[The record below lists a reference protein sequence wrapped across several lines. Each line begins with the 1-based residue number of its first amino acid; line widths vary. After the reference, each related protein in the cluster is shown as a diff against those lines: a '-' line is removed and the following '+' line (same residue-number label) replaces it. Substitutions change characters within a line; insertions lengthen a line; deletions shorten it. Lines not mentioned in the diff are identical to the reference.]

1 MVKLLQLAD
10 EVAKNKRNVSEL
22 LDALVID
29 ALSQRA
35 SDIHMEAQ
43 KDNSMLIR
51 YRIDGV
57 LQDIVSIDEEIR
69 DNLVFIIKVRSKL
82 RTDVH
87 FAPQD
92 GKIPFVISK
101 KALEEEIAD
110 QKLEREKEEEEKKK
124 EEKNDEEKE
133 GSQQI
138 EEDKEVE
145 EEKKKDK
152 KEEDEKTEGK
162 EIVQKVLSEREKEKE
177 NEKKIYSVDARISIL
192 PVTHGEKVVIR
203 LLSQANRSYALKDL
217 GFQDEDLVKLKKAYS
232 EPYGLILSTGP
243 TGSGKTTTL
252 YSIIKILNTR
262 DVNITTIEDPVEY
275 GIKGVN
281 HIQINPKANL
291 TFVNGLRSILRQDPD
306 IIMVGEIRDHETARI
321 TVNAALTGHLVL
333 STLHANDAVS
343 AIPRLLDMGIEPFLI
358 ASTVNIIMTQR
369 LARRLCPQC
378 KKEYTVKSD
387 KEHKQLLELREDLQK
402 HIKDTDKL
410 YKAVGCKEC
419 NNTGYTGRIGI
430 YEVLHMTKE
439 IRDAIITEPN
449 SDEILEIAKKSG
461 FRSMTE
467 DGIEKL
473 KEGIIDIK
481 ELIKV
486 IALKE

>member
-10 EVAKNKRNVSEL
+10 DIANNKRNVSEL

-29 ALSQRA
+29 ALAQRA

-43 KDNSMLIR
+43 EDKSLLIR

-57 LQDIVSIDEEIR
+57 LQDIVNIDNDIKES
-69 DNLVFIIKVRSKL
+69 LLFIIKVRAKL

-101 KALEEEIAD
+101 EALEEEQLAIKKEGEEKEKD
-110 QKLEREKEEEEKKK
+110 QGEKKEEEQEPTKGKEEDEEENKKGEKLGQKIVEKVLKERKEEEE
-124 EEKNDEEKE
+124 NEEKE
-133 GSQQI
+133 Y
-138 EEDKEVE
+138 D
-145 EEKKKDK
+145 
-152 KEEDEKTEGK
+152 
-162 EIVQKVLSEREKEKE
+162 
-177 NEKKIYSVDARISIL
+177 VDARISIL

-203 LLSQANRSYALKDL
+203 LLSQANRGYGLKDL
-217 GFQDEDLVKLKKAYS
+217 GFEEKELIKLKKAYS
-232 EPYGLILSTGP
+232 EPYGLILATGP

-262 DVNITTIEDPVEY
+262 SVNITTIEDPVEY
-275 GIKGVN
+275 GIEGVN
-281 HIQINPKANL
+281 HIQINPKADL

-306 IIMVGEIRDHETARI
+306 IIMVGEVRDQETARI
-321 TVNAALTGHLVL
+321 TVNSALTGHLVL

-358 ASTVNIIMTQR
+358 ASTVNIIVTQR
-369 LARRLCPQC
+369 LARRLCPHC
-378 KKEYTVKSD
+378 KKQYTVKTD
-387 KEHKQLLELREDLQK
+387 KEHKELLELREDIQK
-402 HIKDTDKL
+402 HIKDSDKL

-419 NNTGYTGRIGI
+419 NNTGYSGRIGI
-430 YEVLHMTKE
+430 YEVLQMNKE
-439 IRDAIITEPN
+439 IRDAIITNPN
-449 SDEILEIAKKSG
+449 SDDILEIAKKSG
-461 FRSMTE
+461 FKSMVE
-467 DGIEKL
+467 DGINKL
-473 KEGIIDIK
+473 KEGTIDIK

>member
-10 EVAKNKRNVSEL
+10 EVAKNKKNVSEL

-57 LQDIVSIDEEIR
+57 LQDIVTIDDEIR
-69 DNLVFIIKVRSKL
+69 ENLIFIIKVRSKL

-101 KALEEEIAD
+101 KALDEEIAE
-110 QKLEREKEEEEKKK
+110 QKSEREKKTEESKNEEKIEEDTKKK
-124 EEKNDEEKE
+124 EESEKTEDDKKND
-133 GSQQI
+133 
-138 EEDKEVE
+138 
-145 EEKKKDK
+145 KKDK
-152 KEEDEKTEGK
+152 DEKIEGK
-162 EIVQKVLSEREKEKE
+162 DIVQKVLSEREKEKE
-177 NEKKIYSVDARISIL
+177 KQDKKYNVDARISIL

-217 GFQDEDLVKLKKAYS
+217 GFQDIDLVKLKKAYS
-232 EPYGLILSTGP
+232 EPYGLILATGP

-369 LARRLCPQC
+369 LARRLCPHC

-387 KEHKQLLELREDLQK
+387 KEHKQLLELRQDLQK

-410 YKAVGCKEC
+410 NKAVGCKEC
-419 NNTGYTGRIGI
+419 NNTGYSGRIGI

-449 SDEILEIAKKSG
+449 SDEIMEIAKKTG
-461 FRSMTE
+461 FTSMLE
-467 DGIEKL
+467 DGISKL
-473 KEGIIDIK
+473 KEGTIDIK

>member
-10 EVAKNKRNVSEL
+10 DIAKNKRNVSEL
-22 LDALVID
+22 LDALVVD
-29 ALSQRA
+29 ALAQRA
-35 SDIHMEAQ
+35 SDIHKEAQ
-43 KDNSMLIR
+43 EDKSLLIR

-57 LQDIVSIDEEIR
+57 LQDIVTIDQDIQES
-69 DNLVFIIKVRSKL
+69 LLFIIKVRAKL
-82 RTDVH
+82 RTDIH

-101 KALEEEIAD
+101 EVLEAEVQGNKENSEDKENEKIED
-110 QKLEREKEEEEKKK
+110 EKKEEKEEEPKKK
-124 EEKNDEEKE
+124 KK
-133 GSQQI
+133 
-138 EEDKEVE
+138 VE
-145 EEKKKDK
+145 EEA
-152 KEEDEKTEGK
+152 EEPTGN
-162 EIVQKVLSEREKEKE
+162 EIVQRVLRAKQE
-177 NEKKIYSVDARISIL
+177 NEAKEGLEYDVDARISIL

-203 LLSQANRSYALKDL
+203 LLSQANKGYGLKDL
-217 GFQDEDLVKLKKAYS
+217 GFQEHDLVKLKKAYS
-232 EPYGLILSTGP
+232 EPYGLILATGP

-252 YSIIKILNTR
+252 YSIIKLLNTR

-275 GIKGVN
+275 GIEGVN
-281 HIQINPKANL
+281 HIQINPKADL

-321 TVNAALTGHLVL
+321 TVNSALTGHLVL

-358 ASTVNIIMTQR
+358 ASTVNIIVTQR
-369 LARRLCPQC
+369 LARRLCPHC

-387 KEHKQLLELREDLQK
+387 AEHKELLELRQDLQK
-402 HIKDTDKL
+402 HIKETDKL
-410 YKAVGCKEC
+410 CKSVGCKEC

-430 YEVLHMTKE
+430 YEILEMNKE
-439 IRDAIITEPN
+439 IRDIIITNPN
-449 SDEILEIAKKSG
+449 SDDILEIARKSG
-461 FRSMTE
+461 FKSMIE

-473 KEGIIDIK
+473 KEGVIDIK

>member
-10 EVAKNKRNVSEL
+10 DVAKNKKNVSEL

-29 ALSQRA
+29 ALAQRA

-43 KDNSMLIR
+43 EDKSLLIR

-57 LQDIVSIDEEIR
+57 LHDIVTIDQDIQES
-69 DNLVFIIKVRSKL
+69 LLFIIKVRAKL
-82 RTDVH
+82 RTDIH

-101 KALEEEIAD
+101 EALEKEQLEIQKENEKKEED
-110 QKLEREKEEEEKKK
+110 DSEEKDEEKKDEEGGEEEEKKDK
-124 EEKNDEEKE
+124 KKKGDKDEE
-133 GSQQI
+133 
-138 EEDKEVE
+138 EDGIGKKLVE
-145 EEKKKDK
+145 
-152 KEEDEKTEGK
+152 
-162 EIVQKVLSEREKEKE
+162 KVLKERKEKE
-177 NEKKIYSVDARISIL
+177 QEEEMEYDVDARISIL
-192 PVTHGEKVVIR
+192 TVTHGEKVVIR
-203 LLSQANRSYALKDL
+203 LLTQANRGYGLKDL

-232 EPYGLILSTGP
+232 EPYGLILATGP

-275 GIKGVN
+275 GIEGVN
-281 HIQINPKANL
+281 HIQINTKADL

-306 IIMVGEIRDHETARI
+306 IIMVGEIRDQETARI
-321 TVNAALTGHLVL
+321 TVNSALTGHLVL
-333 STLHANDAVS
+333 STLHANDAIS
-343 AIPRLLDMGIEPFLI
+343 AVPRLLDMGIEPFLI
-358 ASTVNIIMTQR
+358 ASTVNIIVTQR
-369 LARRLCPQC
+369 LARRLCEHC

-387 KEHKQLLELREDLQK
+387 KEHKELLELRQDLQK
-402 HIKDTDKL
+402 HISDTDKL

-430 YEVLHMTKE
+430 YEILEMNKE
-439 IRDAIITEPN
+439 IRDIIITNPN
-449 SDEILEIAKKSG
+449 SDEILDIARKSG
-461 FRSMTE
+461 FTSMIE

-473 KEGIIDIK
+473 KEGVIDIK

>member
-10 EVAKNKRNVSEL
+10 DVSKNKKNVSEL

-29 ALSQRA
+29 ALAQRA

-43 KDNSMLIR
+43 EDKSLLIR

-57 LQDIVSIDEEIR
+57 LHDIVTIEQDIQES
-69 DNLVFIIKVRSKL
+69 LLFIIKVRAKL
-82 RTDVH
+82 RTDIH

-101 KALEEEIAD
+101 EALEKEQQEIK
-110 QKLEREKEEEEKKK
+110 QENEKEQKENTEKDK
-124 EEKNDEEKE
+124 KE
-133 GSQQI
+133 GS
-138 EEDKEVE
+138 EEEQEDV

-152 KEEDEKTEGK
+152 KKKGEAEEEEGGTGKKIVEK
-162 EIVQKVLSEREKEKE
+162 ILQERKEKE
-177 NEKKIYSVDARISIL
+177 QEEEMEYDVDARISIL

-203 LLSQANRSYALKDL
+203 LLTQANRGYGLKDL

-232 EPYGLILSTGP
+232 EPYGLILATGP

-275 GIKGVN
+275 GIEGVN
-281 HIQINPKANL
+281 HIQINTKADL

-306 IIMVGEIRDHETARI
+306 IIMVGEIRDQETARI
-321 TVNAALTGHLVL
+321 TVNSALTGHLVL

-343 AIPRLLDMGIEPFLI
+343 AVPRLLDMGIEPFLI
-358 ASTVNIIMTQR
+358 ASTVNIIVTQR
-369 LARRLCPQC
+369 LARRLCPYC

-387 KEHKQLLELREDLQK
+387 KEHKELLELRPDLQK
-402 HIKDTDKL
+402 HISDTDKL

-430 YEVLHMTKE
+430 YEILEMNKE
-439 IRDAIITEPN
+439 IRDVIITNPN
-449 SDEILEIAKKSG
+449 SDEILDIARKSG
-461 FRSMTE
+461 FTSMTE

>member
-10 EVAKNKRNVSEL
+10 DVSKNKKNVSEL

-29 ALSQRA
+29 ALAQRA

-43 KDNSMLIR
+43 EDKSLLIR

-57 LQDIVSIDEEIR
+57 LHDIVTIDQDIQES
-69 DNLVFIIKVRSKL
+69 LLFIIKVRAKL
-82 RTDVH
+82 RTDIH

-101 KALEEEIAD
+101 ESLEKEQLEIKKENEKKED
-110 QKLEREKEEEEKKK
+110 DDSEGKDNEKEEKG
-124 EEKNDEEKE
+124 D
-133 GSQQI
+133 
-138 EEDKEVE
+138 VE

-152 KEEDEKTEGK
+152 KKKDDKDEEENGSGK
-162 EIVQKVLSEREKEKE
+162 KLVEKVLKERKEKE
-177 NEKKIYSVDARISIL
+177 QEEEMEYDVDARISIL
-192 PVTHGEKVVIR
+192 PVTYGEKVVIR
-203 LLSQANRSYALKDL
+203 LLTQANRGYGLKDL

-232 EPYGLILSTGP
+232 EPYGLILATGP

-275 GIKGVN
+275 GIEGVN
-281 HIQINPKANL
+281 HIQINTKADL

-306 IIMVGEIRDHETARI
+306 IIMVGEIRDQETARI
-321 TVNAALTGHLVL
+321 TVNSALTGHLVL

-343 AIPRLLDMGIEPFLI
+343 AVPRLLDMGIEPFLI
-358 ASTVNIIMTQR
+358 ASTVNIIVTQR
-369 LARRLCPQC
+369 LARRLCPYC

-387 KEHKQLLELREDLQK
+387 KEHKELLELRPDLQK
-402 HIKDTDKL
+402 HISDTDKL

-430 YEVLHMTKE
+430 YEILEMNKE
-439 IRDAIITEPN
+439 IRDVIITNPN
-449 SDEILEIAKKSG
+449 SDEILDIARKSG
-461 FRSMTE
+461 FTSMTE

>member
-10 EVAKNKRNVSEL
+10 DIAKNKKNVSEL
-22 LDALVID
+22 LDALVVD
-29 ALSQRA
+29 ALAQRA

-43 KDNSMLIR
+43 DDKSLLIR

-57 LQDIVSIDEEIR
+57 LQDIVTIEQNIQES
-69 DNLVFIIKVRSKL
+69 LLFIIKVRAKL

-92 GKIPFVISK
+92 GKIPFVINK
-101 KALEEEIAD
+101 EALEEEQLASKKESKKGEEEKKEGEND
-110 QKLEREKEEEEKKK
+110 EEKKNEKDKEKEEEKQGENNEKNGQEIVEKVLKEKKK
-124 EEKNDEEKE
+124 EE
-133 GSQQI
+133 
-138 EEDKEVE
+138 
-145 EEKKKDK
+145 
-152 KEEDEKTEGK
+152 
-162 EIVQKVLSEREKEKE
+162 E
-177 NEKKIYSVDARISIL
+177 NEQKEYDVDARISIL
-192 PVTHGEKVVIR
+192 PVTYGEKVVIR
-203 LLSQANRSYALKDL
+203 LLSQANRGYGLKNL
-217 GFQDEDLVKLKKAYS
+217 GFQEDDLVQLKKAYS
-232 EPYGLILSTGP
+232 EPYGLILATGP

-252 YSIIKILNTR
+252 YSIVKILNTR

-275 GIKGVN
+275 GIEGVN

-321 TVNAALTGHLVL
+321 TVNSALTGHLVL

-358 ASTVNIIMTQR
+358 ASTVNIIVTQR
-369 LARRLCPQC
+369 LARRLCPHC
-378 KKEYTVKSD
+378 KKAYAVKSD
-387 KEHKQLLELREDLQK
+387 KEHNELLQLREDLQK
-402 HIKDTDKL
+402 HIKETDKL

-430 YEVLHMTKE
+430 YEVLQFNKE
-439 IRDAIITEPN
+439 IRDAIITNPN

-461 FRSMTE
+461 FKSMIE
-467 DGIEKL
+467 DGIDKL

>member
-10 EVAKNKRNVSEL
+10 EVAKNKKNVSEL

-57 LQDIVSIDEEIR
+57 LQDIVTIDDDIR
-69 DNLVFIIKVRSKL
+69 ENLIFIIKVRSKL

-101 KALEEEIAD
+101 KALDEEIAE
-110 QKLEREKEEEEKKK
+110 QKSEREKKTEESKNEEKTEEEDTKKK
-124 EEKNDEEKE
+124 EDSEKTEDDKKND
-133 GSQQI
+133 
-138 EEDKEVE
+138 
-145 EEKKKDK
+145 KKDK
-152 KEEDEKTEGK
+152 DEKIEGK
-162 EIVQKVLSEREKEKE
+162 DIVQKVLSEREKEKE
-177 NEKKIYSVDARISIL
+177 KQDKKYNVDARISIL

-217 GFQDEDLVKLKKAYS
+217 GFQDIDLVKLKKAYS
-232 EPYGLILSTGP
+232 EPYGLILATGP

-369 LARRLCPQC
+369 LARRLCPHC

-387 KEHKQLLELREDLQK
+387 KEHKQLLELRQDLQK

-410 YKAVGCKEC
+410 NKAVGCREC
-419 NNTGYTGRIGI
+419 NNTGYSGRIGI

-449 SDEILEIAKKSG
+449 SDEIMEIAKKTG
-461 FRSMTE
+461 FTSMLE
-467 DGIEKL
+467 DGISKL
-473 KEGIIDIK
+473 KEGTIDIK

>member
-10 EVAKNKRNVSEL
+10 DIAKNKKNVSEL

-29 ALSQRA
+29 ALAQRA

-43 KDNSMLIR
+43 EDKSLLIR

-57 LQDIVSIDEEIR
+57 LQDIVTIEQDIQES
-69 DNLVFIIKVRSKL
+69 LLFIIKVRAKL
-82 RTDVH
+82 RTDIH

-101 KALEEEIAD
+101 QTIDEEI
-110 QKLEREKEEEEKKK
+110 KGKKESSKDEKKK
-124 EEKNDEEKE
+124 EEKGKGKAEKDDKKKKKKEAEEETEEEDEENGKDIVEKVLKE
-133 GSQQI
+133 R
-138 EEDKEVE
+138 EEDKE
-145 EEKKKDK
+145 
-152 KEEDEKTEGK
+152 KEDTE
-162 EIVQKVLSEREKEKE
+162 
-177 NEKKIYSVDARISIL
+177 YDVDARISIL
-192 PVTHGEKVVIR
+192 PVTDGEKVVIR
-203 LLSQANRSYALKDL
+203 LLSQANRGYGLKDL
-217 GFQDEDLVKLKKAYS
+217 GFQDQDLVRLKKAYS

-275 GIKGVN
+275 GIEGVN
-281 HIQINPKANL
+281 HIQINPKADL

-321 TVNAALTGHLVL
+321 TVNSALTGHLVL

-358 ASTVNIIMTQR
+358 ASTVNIIVTQR
-369 LARRLCPQC
+369 LARRLCPHC
-378 KKEYTVKSD
+378 KKQYTVKSN
-387 KEHKQLLELREDLQK
+387 KEHKELLQLRGDLQK

-410 YKAVGCKEC
+410 YSAVGCKEC

-430 YEVLHMTKE
+430 YEVLEMNKE
-439 IRDAIITEPN
+439 IRDAIITNPN
-449 SDEILEIAKKSG
+449 SDDILGIARKSG
-461 FRSMTE
+461 FRSMIE

-473 KEGIIDIK
+473 KEGTIDIK